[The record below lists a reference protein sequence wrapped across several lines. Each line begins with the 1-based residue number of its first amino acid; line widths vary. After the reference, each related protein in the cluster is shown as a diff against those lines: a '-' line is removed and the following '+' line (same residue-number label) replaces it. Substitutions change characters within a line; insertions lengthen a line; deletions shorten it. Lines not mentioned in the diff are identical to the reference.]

1 MNMLK
6 KRLLILA
13 LASTLAAGGTALPV
27 FAADGTQVV
36 TDVEGDS
43 KARALLAV
51 VRDDR
56 SEAAGQQ
63 AAIADAKY
71 YYDMIL
77 LDGKLGSAAQ
87 INAAIAAHR
96 DHFFSVEENRPSGDF
111 GSSYVRLRN
120 LYMDDRFLSVNLVH
134 YRDGS
139 VSPEYYGYCGYTFDL
154 RNGAEVSLAQALN
167 VSEEA
172 LPDMIWNRIQEC
184 RQTDDMFLPADR
196 AAFDADPDWHQY
208 HYSIREDGRVYVMYD
223 KYQVAP
229 GDAGSVELYLT
240 DVPAAGEQHYM
251 RQTEDDE
258 IEASKFFLTRDQIN
272 EIHSTLGGL
281 QAGEFYE
288 RTGWLYLW
296 EGAGLWMTPVE
307 FYDSETSDL
316 VSACDYSTR
325 TGDMKSIYV
334 TGW

>member
-6 KRLLILA
+6 KRLLIL
-13 LASTLAAGGTALPV
+13 LLTSTLAAGGTVLPV

-63 AAIADAKY
+63 ASVSDAKY

-77 LDGKLGSAAQ
+77 LDEKLGSAAQ

-96 DHFFSVEENRPSGDF
+96 DHFFSLPENMPAGGT
-111 GSSYVRLRN
+111 GSSYVRLRD
-120 LYMDDRFLSVNLVH
+120 LYMDDRLLSVNLVH
-134 YRDGS
+134 YRGGGDKQ
-139 VSPEYYGYCGYTFDL
+139 EYYGYCGYTFDL
-154 RNGAEVSLAQALN
+154 GTGAQASLAQVLN
-167 VSEEA
+167 VPEES
-172 LPDMIWNRIQEC
+172 LPDMIWNRLQEC
-184 RQTDDMFLPADR
+184 RQTNDILLPADR

-229 GDAGSVELYLT
+229 GEAGSVEIYLT
-240 DVPAAGEQHYM
+240 DVPAAGEQHYI
-251 RQTEDDE
+251 RQPEDEE
-258 IEASKFFLTRDQIN
+258 IEASKYFLTRDQIN
-272 EIHSTLGGL
+272 EIHSMLGGL
-281 QAGEFYE
+281 QAGAFYE
-288 RTGWLYLW
+288 RTGWVYLW
-296 EGAGLWMTPVE
+296 EGTGLWMTPVE
-307 FYDSETSDL
+307 FYDGETEDL

-325 TGDMKSIYV
+325 TGDMKSVYV